1 MAPWRRRESRSHRAA
16 SDGRDAPRYHRA
28 RLGEREAPG
37 RVRVRAL
44 ERVKKKKTTVRKS
57 RRLDPRR
64 ASGGR
69 RLDARAT
76 EGETVSR
83 RERGPGR
90 GRAPRRDDVSARRAV
105 SSGPSRALHAGFHIV
120 RLVRFFHPGRPVRH
134 TGPVRLRS
142 RCPTD
147 RPEAGRGG
155 APSPLPVAEG
165 APAPAVRPR
174 RRPTSSPGARARV
187 HPRERASRASSTT
200 VARPA
205 RETHPEQAPTLDR
218 GGARAR
224 ARRVVAD
231 RRARRDATVVR
242 GEGCG
247 HHGAKG
253 GGGARGF
260 VWDGEVRRGRGV
272 PLVRIRRALTDPR
285 NTCWSE
291 HIINPEIAHY
301 GTRKQIVTVARR
313 TPSHSAMLVR
323 DCASYYV
330 RVGSNIKGTDGLVV
344 E

>member
-37 RVRVRAL
+37 RVRAL

-64 ASGGR
+64 TSGGR

-155 APSPLPVAEG
+155 VPSPLPVAED

-174 RRPTSSPGARARV
+174 RRPTSSPG
-187 HPRERASRASSTT
+187 
-200 VARPA
+200 
-205 RETHPEQAPTLDR
+205 
-218 GGARAR
+218 RAR
-224 ARRVVAD
+224 AFTLANARLVDEGRAGRPRVCVGWRSAPGKRRS
-231 RRARRDATVVR
+231 
-242 GEGCG
+242 
-247 HHGAKG
+247 
-253 GGGARGF
+253 
-260 VWDGEVRRGRGV
+260 V
-272 PLVRIRRALTDPR
+272 PLVRIRRALT
-285 NTCWSE
+285 E
-291 HIINPEIAHY
+291 M
-301 GTRKQIVTVARR
+301 TRGI
-313 TPSHSAMLVR
+313 
-323 DCASYYV
+323 
-330 RVGSNIKGTDGLVV
+330 RVGVSIT
-344 E
+344 

>member
-1 MAPWRRRESRSHRAA
+1 MAPWRRRESRSHRAV

-37 RVRVRAL
+37 RVRAL

-64 ASGGR
+64 TSGGR

-147 RPEAGRGG
+147 RPEAGRWGVP
-155 APSPLPVAEG
+155 ARHSRWRRMR
-165 APAPAVRPR
+165 PAPAVRPR
-174 RRPTSSPGARARV
+174 RRPTSSPGARASV
-187 HPRERASRASSTT
+187 HPRERAPRRRREGGAPAGLCGMAKCAGEEAFRSAGENPASS
-200 VARPA
+200 
-205 RETHPEQAPTLDR
+205 D
-218 GGARAR
+218 
-224 ARRVVAD
+224 
-231 RRARRDATVVR
+231 
-242 GEGCG
+242 
-247 HHGAKG
+247 
-253 GGGARGF
+253 
-260 VWDGEVRRGRGV
+260 
-272 PLVRIRRALTDPR
+272 
-285 NTCWSE
+285 
-291 HIINPEIAHY
+291 
-301 GTRKQIVTVARR
+301 
-313 TPSHSAMLVR
+313 
-323 DCASYYV
+323 
-330 RVGSNIKGTDGLVV
+330 
-344 E
+344 

>member
-1 MAPWRRRESRSHRAA
+1 MAPGAAANRASHRAA

-37 RVRVRAL
+37 RVRAL

-64 ASGGR
+64 TSGGR

-155 APSPLPVAEG
+155 FPRHS
-165 APAPAVRPR
+165 RWRRMHPR
-174 RRPTSSPGARARV
+174 RPSARAGVRR
-187 HPRERASRASSTT
+187 HP
-200 VARPA
+200 P
-205 RETHPEQAPTLDR
+205 
-218 GGARAR
+218 GRAR
-224 ARRVVAD
+224 AFTLANARLVDEGRAGPRVCVGWRSAPGKRRS
-231 RRARRDATVVR
+231 
-242 GEGCG
+242 
-247 HHGAKG
+247 
-253 GGGARGF
+253 
-260 VWDGEVRRGRGV
+260 V
-272 PLVRIRRALTDPR
+272 PLVRIRRALT
-285 NTCWSE
+285 E
-291 HIINPEIAHY
+291 M
-301 GTRKQIVTVARR
+301 TRGI
-313 TPSHSAMLVR
+313 
-323 DCASYYV
+323 
-330 RVGSNIKGTDGLVV
+330 RVGVSIT
-344 E
+344 

>member
-64 ASGGR
+64 TSGGR

-155 APSPLPVAEG
+155 GSLATPGGGGCARAGRP
-165 APAPAVRPR
+165 PAPASDVIPRGARESSPSRTRVSRLVDDRRAPRSRDASRAGAHPRPRWREGARPPR
-174 RRPTSSPGARARV
+174 RRRQTR
-187 HPRERASRASSTT
+187 T
-200 VARPA
+200 
-205 RETHPEQAPTLDR
+205 
-218 GGARAR
+218 
-224 ARRVVAD
+224 
-231 RRARRDATVVR
+231 ARRDR
-242 GEGCG
+242 
-247 HHGAKG
+247 
-253 GGGARGF
+253 GAR
-260 VWDGEVRRGRGV
+260 RGV
-272 PLVRIRRALTDPR
+272 RPSRREGRAG
-285 NTCWSE
+285 
-291 HIINPEIAHY
+291 A
-301 GTRKQIVTVARR
+301 A
-313 TPSHSAMLVR
+313 
-323 DCASYYV
+323 
-330 RVGSNIKGTDGLVV
+330 GL
-344 E
+344 